1 MFDTPFKRPLVNPF
15 EALKYFYAISEVN
28 PLRLIK

>member
-1 MFDTPFKRPLVNPF
+1 MFATPLERPLVNPF

-28 PLRLIK
+28 PLSLNK